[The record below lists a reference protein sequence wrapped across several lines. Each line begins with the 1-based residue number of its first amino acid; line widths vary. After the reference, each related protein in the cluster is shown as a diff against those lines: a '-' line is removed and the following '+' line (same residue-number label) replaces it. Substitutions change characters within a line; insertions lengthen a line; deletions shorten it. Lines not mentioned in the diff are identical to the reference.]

1 MASHHHLRH
10 HPTAASY
17 CYCSSPYSLCHHHP
31 PPQPDWHP
39 LYHPPPQPHLYS
51 AQTDLP
57 NSHQC
62 HPRFQERYFEEER
75 DIQHTISS
83 LLHRIATLES
93 ALRSRSSPHSLREA
107 AARTIQTH
115 FRAFLLR
122 RSRTIRQLKALASL
136 KSTLSFLKSSVSKQT
151 HFDYDV
157 VSHHAMELFRR
168 LDTIQ
173 GGDPMIRDGKK
184 SVRRELNNFVD
195 FIEGFH
201 IEHMGVSRGI
211 NVRYKRCNVK
221 NKVPGGEKRVSN
233 IKRGGLRSV
242 TMEKLRGLVERIDKL
257 SEEMDDEEECEVIQS
272 PDDVFM
278 ENHRVCDNVKAG
290 LVKQVRGVQSKLK
303 KSVSFADNVKVYRAL
318 NPEPIFEENYNDD
331 DDDDIDRVKFVSR
344 DFEDDLCREVEEIGV
359 SSKEAENDDDDDEE
373 VPEVEVHSENG
384 CDDEK
389 ESRSCLRSGGDFGRR
404 IYNQGE
410 VDNSAFSAPLPLKME
425 TRAGLID
432 KRKKISS

>member
-1 MASHHHLRH
+1 MASHHHHLRH
-10 HPTAASY
+10 YPTAASY
-17 CYCSSPYSLCHHHP
+17 CYCSPPYSLCHHHP

-51 AQTDLP
+51 AQTNLP

-62 HPRFQERYFEEER
+62 HPRSQERCFEEER
-75 DIQHTISS
+75 ETQHTISS

-115 FRAFLLR
+115 FRAFLLH

-136 KSTLSFLKSSVSKQT
+136 KSTLGFLKSSVSKQT

-157 VSHHAMELFRR
+157 VYHHAMELVGR

-184 SVRRELNNFVD
+184 SVRRELNNFLD
-195 FIEGFH
+195 FIDGFD
-201 IEHMGVSRGI
+201 IEHMGVSSGI
-211 NVRYKRCNVK
+211 NVRYKRCNMK

-233 IKRGGLRSV
+233 MKRGELRSA

-257 SEEMDDEEECEVIQS
+257 SEEMDDEEESKVIES

-278 ENHRVCDNVKAG
+278 EKYRVCDNVKAG

-303 KSVSFADNVKVYRAL
+303 KSVSFADNVKVYSL
-318 NPEPIFEENYNDD
+318 EKNYSDD
-331 DDDDIDRVKFVSR
+331 DGNIDRVKFVSR

-359 SSKEAENDDDDDEE
+359 SSKEAENDDDDVEE

-384 CDDEK
+384 CVDEK

-404 IYNQGE
+404 IYNQHE
-410 VDNSAFSAPLPLKME
+410 VDNAAFSAPLPLKME
-425 TRAGLID
+425 TRAGMID